1 MAFTLSLFGIA
12 LVQFN
17 DGMAAK
23 LMMKRLFWILL
34 LASAGL
40 FSPLLPAQTFDAT
53 KVGSSL
59 PLQGNL
65 RMQTGDDMSWAD
77 PGYDD
82 SQWKLVAADK
92 TLADYG
98 LRSYHGMLWYR
109 VKIQLAPSHGPVSIR
124 LKETYT
130 SYQVF
135 ANGRQVAEYGG
146 MPPRGVRYNSAPET
160 FSLQVAP
167 EITTVVLAIRVWA
180 NTITATPGMSAN
192 GILIG
197 TSPAIQNEQR
207 LIQAQNVY
215 DFSPL
220 AIDAAV
226 TFLFGV
232 LLLMLYLAQRDH
244 PEYFWLGTSSVFGAI
259 GTALGLIQGAAF
271 VPVSWQYW
279 LGIPVQVLSVVCQIE
294 FLFSFVG
301 VKPNRWVRGF
311 QAFILLFGF
320 SFIFIYPYMNPAVNA
335 FTQGIVAVLV
345 GGFGILFVVL
355 LTYWFLRG
363 NREAGLLLIPLTISN
378 AASFV
383 DVVSSLAYFLHLRKD
398 PSSVLPPIHFG
409 PVPVA
414 VGTLIDLPYFMV
426 ILLIIGLRFVKV
438 SRERERAATELEAAK
453 GVQSLMIP
461 NTNVETPGY
470 SVQSAYIPA
479 REVGGDFFYLSP
491 TENGGLLVVI
501 GDVVGKGLQ
510 AAMTVSMI
518 VGALRRGKTNHPV
531 QVLEELNQVLLD
543 QGHSSLT
550 TCICAHF
557 SPNQTITIANA
568 GHPSPYRNDEE
579 LPIAGGLPLGV
590 TDEVEYVD
598 QSFPLDSADRLLF
611 VSDGVIEARNTEGEL
626 YGFDRFLAGLAKVHS
641 PNEIARVAQD
651 FGQEDDIT
659 VVAVELVPIATL
671 A

>member
-1 MAFTLSLFGIA
+1 
-12 LVQFN
+12 
-17 DGMAAK
+17 
-23 LMMKRLFWILL
+23 
-34 LASAGL
+34 
-40 FSPLLPAQTFDAT
+40 
-53 KVGSSL
+53 
-59 PLQGNL
+59 
-65 RMQTGDDMSWAD
+65 MQTGDDMSWAN
-77 PGYDD
+77 PSFDD

-98 LRSYHGMLWYR
+98 LRNYHGMLWYR
-109 VKIQLAPSHGPVSIR
+109 VKIQLAPNHGAVGLR
-124 LKETYT
+124 LADTYT

-135 ANGRQVAEYGG
+135 ANGREVAEYGT
-146 MPPRGVRYNSAPET
+146 MPPHGARYNSAPQT

-167 EITTVVLAIRVWA
+167 ETTTVVLAIRVWA
-180 NTITATPGMSAN
+180 NTITATPGLSAN
-192 GILIG
+192 ALLIG
-197 TSPAIQNEQR
+197 DAAAIQKEQK

-215 DFSPL
+215 DYSPL
-220 AIDAAV
+220 AIDGAV

-244 PEYFWLGTSSVFGAI
+244 LEYLWLGASNVVGAFA
-259 GTALGLIQGAAF
+259 GGLGLIQGAGF
-271 VPVSWQYW
+271 LPVWWQYRV
-279 LGIPVQVLSVVCQIE
+279 GIPLQVIAGVLQIE

-320 SFIFIYPYMNPAVNA
+320 SFIVTYGYMNPAVNA
-335 FTQGIVAVLV
+335 FTQGIVAILIGSLGLLFILLLLV
-345 GGFGILFVVL
+345 
-355 LTYWFLRG
+355 WFIRG
-363 NREAGLLLIPLTISN
+363 NREAGLLLIPTAITY
-378 AASFV
+378 AASFI
-383 DVVSSLAYFLHLRKD
+383 DVVSSLAFFLHLKKD
-398 PSSVLPPIHFG
+398 LTSVLPLIHFG

-426 ILLIIGLRFVKV
+426 ILLIIGLRFVRV
-438 SRERERAATELEAAK
+438 SRERERSAAELEAAK

-461 NTNVETPGY
+461 NTNIETPGY
-470 SVQSAYIPA
+470 SVQSAYLPA

-491 TENGGLLVVI
+491 TANGGLLVVI

-518 VGALRRGKTNHPV
+518 VGALRRGRTNHPV

-550 TCICAHF
+550 TCVCAHF

-590 TDEVEYVD
+590 TADVEYVD
-598 QSFPLDSADRLLF
+598 QSFALDSADRLLF
-611 VSDGVIEARNTEGEL
+611 VSDGVIEARNANGEL
-626 YGFDRFLAGLAKVHS
+626 YGFDRFLAGLSTVHS
-641 PNEIARVAQD
+641 PNEIAQIAQD

-659 VVAVELVPIATL
+659 VVAVELVPIAAL